1 MAPRRCSPQEEVDMG
16 FLVSI
21 RRFFRD
27 AKVTEFYVKIS
38 KEEFQGNLHKAS
50 DLCLT
55 ARQFVES
62 SDLDEGEKARNLAKI
77 DAWHRDL
84 QRKISLL
91 PPQEAARERR
101 RFF

>member
-1 MAPRRCSPQEEVDMG
+1 MG
-16 FLVSI
+16 LWTAI
-21 RRFFRD
+21 RHFFRD

-50 DLCLT
+50 DLCEA
-55 ARQFVES
+55 ARQFVAS
-62 SDLDEGEKARNLAKI
+62 SDLDDEAKTRNLAKI
-77 DAWHRDL
+77 DAWQRDL

-101 RFF
+101 RLL

>member
-1 MAPRRCSPQEEVDMG
+1 MQVLDW
-16 FLVSI
+16 I

-50 DLCLT
+50 DLCVT

-62 SDLDEGEKARNLAKI
+62 SELEEEEKLRNLAKI
-77 DAWHRDL
+77 DAWHQDI
-84 QRKISLL
+84 QRKISRL
-91 PPQEAARERR
+91 PPEEAARDRR

>member
-1 MAPRRCSPQEEVDMG
+1 MQAMDW
-16 FLVSI
+16 I

-50 DLCLT
+50 DLCGN

-62 SDLDEGEKARNLAKI
+62 SELDEDEKLRNLAKI
-77 DAWHRDL
+77 DAWQRDL

-91 PPQEAARERR
+91 PPEEVARERR